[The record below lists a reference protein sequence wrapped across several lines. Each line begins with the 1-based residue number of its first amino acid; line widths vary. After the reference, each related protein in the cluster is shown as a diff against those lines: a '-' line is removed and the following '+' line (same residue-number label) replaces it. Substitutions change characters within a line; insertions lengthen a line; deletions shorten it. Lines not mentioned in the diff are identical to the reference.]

1 MAFLHCSPL
10 TACQRKSPS
19 KYSLRAFQINADF
32 NKHTT
37 FKTKVNAKNEGDS
50 GDELVIARE
59 GHTVTRDSLLFCSL
73 LTESKLILTI
83 NLASEMCQ
91 WNACWRILRSAFR
104 SRFQQ
109 LCSRNGI
116 LLSCCSPSFA
126 FSGYDFLGPSLRVG
140 DPRHPAQRLK
150 ITGS

>member
-32 NKHTT
+32 NKQTT
-37 FKTKVNAKNEGDS
+37 FKTKVNAKNERDS

-73 LTESKLILTI
+73 LTESKFILTI

-91 WNACWRILRSAFR
+91 WNTCWRILRSAFR

-116 LLSCCSPSFA
+116 FTFVLQPVLCF
-126 FSGYDFLGPSLRVG
+126 FRV
-140 DPRHPAQRLK
+140 
-150 ITGS
+150 